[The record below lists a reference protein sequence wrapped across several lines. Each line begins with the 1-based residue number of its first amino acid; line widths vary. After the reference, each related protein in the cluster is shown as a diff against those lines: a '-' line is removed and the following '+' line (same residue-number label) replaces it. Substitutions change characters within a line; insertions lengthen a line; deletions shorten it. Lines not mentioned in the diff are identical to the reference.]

1 MDEENRL
8 IEAIEKIRRDKHE
21 PWRYVLFTFLN
32 GIAQGLG
39 IALGTTIV
47 LGLLIYILTMVLTR
61 LIDFPV
67 VGYYVSELMKIIE
80 TYIKQGA
87 KIR

>member
-21 PWRYVLFTFLN
+21 PWRYVLFTFIN

-47 LGLLIYILTMVLTR
+47 LGLLIYVLTMVLTR

-67 VGYYVSELMKIIE
+67 VGYYVGELMKIIDA
-80 TYIKQGA
+80 YLKQGA